1 MSDKMEGVSMWNV
14 QRYGMDT
21 VRALSVNQCENFG
34 KQVATLQALIGH
46 AWPSDARLSYED
58 SLH

>member
-1 MSDKMEGVSMWNV
+1 MWNV

-46 AWPSDARLSYED
+46 AWPSVARISYED